1 MRAALL
7 ALVSLAGCSLGFTG
21 EGYSTTP
28 STSDVDAGVTSPTP
42 KVLAVATGR
51 SEVVVLRFD
60 ERGALLSVE
69 PFFRLERNARGGVG
83 LRDGAVLVGTDGQLA
98 RTPVELSRTWTTTP
112 STANLD
118 ARALAFTTAGAL
130 RACAPFG
137 LEADVELARIGS
149 PDAGLSDFSVV
160 SSFTV
165 ERRECGFL
173 AEPGF
178 VMAVGGST
186 ENQVRLASIE
196 VAPLVDGV
204 PGPFRL
210 TTALPAAVTG
220 PAVLVSDGKLIVCGG
235 YGEAFDNNRSDRC
248 VEASVGPDGT
258 VGPFSEL
265 ARLPVQASRGV
276 LVRVRE
282 HLHLFGLEVP
292 GVSNSEE
299 LVYSL
304 DRAASP
310 ASWQRQTTRLPF
322 GVDRAVVVP

>member
-7 ALVSLAGCSLGFTG
+7 ACAALAACSLGFTG
-21 EGYSTTP
+21 EGYTTP
-28 STSDVDAGVTSPTP
+28 QPTSDADAGARSPVP
-42 KVLAVATGR
+42 KVLALATGR
-51 SEVVVLRFD
+51 SDAVVLRFD
-60 ERGALLSVE
+60 ERGALLSIE

-83 LRDGAVLVGTDGQLA
+83 LRDGAVVAGTDGQLA
-98 RTPVELSRTWTTTP
+98 RVPIDLSRTWV
-112 STANLD
+112 STASAATLD

-137 LEADVELARIGS
+137 LETNVELARITS
-149 PDAGLSDFSVV
+149 PDAGLSAFSVV
-160 SSFTV
+160 SSFMV
-165 ERRECGFL
+165 ERRECAFL

-186 ENQVRLASIE
+186 ENQERLASIE

-210 TTALPAAVTG
+210 TTALPTAVTA
-220 PAVLVSDGKLIVCGG
+220 PAALVSEGKLIVCGG
-235 YGEAFDNNRSDRC
+235 FGEAFENNRSDRC

-276 LVRVRE
+276 LVRVRD

-292 GVSNSEE
+292 GVSTSEE
-299 LVYSL
+299 IVYSL
-304 DRAASP
+304 DRAASLP
-310 ASWQRQTTRLPF
+310 SWQRHPTRLPF